1 MFKRSFCL
9 ISALLMVLISSVSV
23 PTASAADYVT
33 YDFSL
38 FVDSE
43 TNTATLTGKL
53 PAGAFSGKL
62 VVSTSDKLT
71 LVAGST
77 SSINEDLGVFVEL
90 NESYNRDGVSGVAV
104 AFTNSVAIPED
115 TVVFNA
121 KYNIVGN
128 ANEITTEDFDIVIW
142 NLSDGSQRLA
152 TQADGDVVK
161 AISRNYTVT
170 FVAGN
175 GGALASDAVISVASG
190 TRINTILPQY
200 TLNDGY
206 GFKSYSVSSGTV
218 ESDMTIS
225 LEFYLIGDV
234 NMDGS
239 ADNLDAAFILRY
251 DAMLITL
258 DDDALMAADV
268 NFDGDVNSL
277 DAAAILKY
285 DAGINGPFHYAE
297 VDNEPCS

>member
-1 MFKRSFCL
+1 MLKRSICFV
-9 ISALLMVLISSVSV
+9 SALLMVLICSVSV
-23 PTASAADYVT
+23 STASAVDYVT

-38 FVDSE
+38 SVDSE
-43 TNTATLTGKL
+43 TNTATLIGKL
-53 PAGAFSGKL
+53 PAGVFSGKL
-62 VVSTSDKLT
+62 VVSASDKLT
-71 LVAGST
+71 LVAGSA

-90 NESYNRDGVSGVAV
+90 NENYNRDGVSGVAV
-104 AFTNSVAIPED
+104 AFTNSTAVPEG

-121 KYNIVGN
+121 KYNVVGN
-128 ANEITTEDFDIVIW
+128 ANEITVEDFDAVIW
-142 NLSDGSQRLA
+142 NLSNGTQRLS
-152 TQADGDVVK
+152 TQDDGDVIK
-161 AISRNYTVT
+161 SISRNYTVT

-175 GGALASDAVISVASG
+175 GGSLASDAVVSVASG

-206 GFKSYSVSSGTV
+206 GFKSFSVSNGTV
-218 ESDMTIS
+218 ESDMTIN

-234 NMDGS
+234 NMDGY
-239 ADNLDAAFILRY
+239 ADNLDAAFVLRY
-251 DAMLITL
+251 DAMLISL
-258 DDDALMAADV
+258 SDDALMAADV